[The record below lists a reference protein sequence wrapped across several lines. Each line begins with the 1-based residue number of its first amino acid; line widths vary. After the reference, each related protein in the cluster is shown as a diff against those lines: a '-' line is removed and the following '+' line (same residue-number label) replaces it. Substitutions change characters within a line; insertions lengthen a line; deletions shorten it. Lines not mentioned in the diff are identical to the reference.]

1 MPTPISAM
9 SSRPFSVGARVPD
22 VDLLAI
28 DRGTV
33 TAPAGC
39 GKTHLISVALTRHVG
54 PKPILV
60 LTHTNAGVAALRS
73 RLDKAGVE
81 PSHYRLTTIDGW
93 CMRLLTMFPKRG
105 ACDPAILTLSNPRSH
120 YPQIRRAAAVLLRD
134 GHIADVLAAT
144 YDRMIVD
151 EYQDCSEIQHA
162 IVWFAAQS
170 LRTCVL
176 GDPMQAIFGFQGNAL
191 ADWDRHVCVQF
202 PLAAEL
208 AHPWRWVN
216 AGETAFGEY
225 LLDVRRALIAGQAIE
240 LSSAPVRNV
249 SWVHLDGTEDHQRR
263 LRAGAVAAA
272 HNEKVLIIADSRNP
286 TGQRQFASQI
296 HGAVTVENV
305 DMRDLVTF
313 GEGLNLASPEILQ
326 HVVSF
331 ATTVMTNTG
340 ANNLVGRVATLK
352 AGRERRPASPAE
364 AAAVRLVE
372 SPTYGAIA
380 DVLVEIGQE
389 QGVRPHRPAIFR
401 GAMRMLKSCADCPDL
416 SPADAA
422 VQERERARLIGR
434 PLAKRTVGSTL
445 LLKGLEADTAV
456 ILDPGD
462 MDRRHLYVAMTRGA
476 KKLVICSRTSR
487 LTPV

>member
-1 MPTPISAM
+1 MPTRTSVR
-9 SSRPFSVGARVPD
+9 SSRNFSVGAQVPD
-22 VDLLAI
+22 IDLLAI

-39 GKTHLISVALTRHVG
+39 GKTHLISQALARHAG

-73 RLDKAGVE
+73 RLDKAGIL
-81 PSHYRLTTIDGW
+81 PSHYRLATIDGW
-93 CMRLLTMFPKRG
+93 CMRLLTLFPKRG
-105 ACDPAILTLSNPRSH
+105 AYEPGILSISDPKVH
-120 YPQIRRAAAVLLRD
+120 YPQIRQAAGVLLRD
-134 GHIADVLAAT
+134 GHVADVLAAT
-144 YDRMIVD
+144 YDRLIVD
-151 EYQDCSEIQHA
+151 EYQDCSQVQHA

-191 ADWDRHVCVQF
+191 ADWEQHVCVQF

-208 AHPWRWVN
+208 AHPWRWTN

-225 LLDVRRALIAGQAIE
+225 LLDVRRALVAGQAVD
-240 LSSAPVRNV
+240 LSSAPTRNV
-249 SWVHLDGTEDHQRR
+249 SWVHLDGSEDHQRR
-263 LRAGAVAAA
+263 LRAGAIAVAVD
-272 HNEKVLIIADSRNP
+272 EKVLIIADSRNP

-313 GEGLNLASPEILQ
+313 GEGLDLSSPMILQ
-326 HVVSF
+326 HVAAF
-331 ATTVMTNTG
+331 ASSVMTNTG
-340 ANNLVGRVATLK
+340 ASNLVGRVATLK
-352 AGRERRPASPAE
+352 AGRERQPASLVE
-364 AAAVRLVE
+364 AAAVKLVE
-372 SPTYGAIA
+372 APTYGAVA
-380 DVLVEIGQE
+380 DVLVEFGKE
-389 QGVRPHRPAIFR
+389 HGVRPHRPAILR
-401 GAMRMLKSCADCPDL
+401 GALRMLKSCADCADL

-422 VQERERARLIGR
+422 LQERERSRLIGR

-456 ILDPGD
+456 ILDSGE

-476 KKLVICSRTSR
+476 KRLVICSRTSR
-487 LTPV
+487 LTPS